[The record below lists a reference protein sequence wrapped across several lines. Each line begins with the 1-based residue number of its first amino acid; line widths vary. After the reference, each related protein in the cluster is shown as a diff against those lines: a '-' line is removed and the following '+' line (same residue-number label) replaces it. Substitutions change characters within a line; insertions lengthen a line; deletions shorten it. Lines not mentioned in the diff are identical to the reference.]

1 MNYSFCNYI
10 AFAQKSA
17 PNFNPEKINNFFFFG
32 LQTQI
37 KTESKKALTFE
48 GINLMIICEFVYGI

>member
-17 PNFNPEKINNFFFFG
+17 LNFNPEKINKFFFFWASNTNKDRE
-32 LQTQI
+32 Q
-37 KTESKKALTFE
+37 ESADL
-48 GINLMIICEFVYGI
+48 